1 MGFSNVEDDQH
12 DEPNRGSL
20 IRNRKNNGNSSS
32 SYYSNESNA
41 SDQYRSGSALD
52 QDSGNRPDLRYKYSR
67 SAEAGSA
74 NSYADDNDND
84 NIDENSNNSNDDD
97 SNQDDP
103 DDESSGAASFPT
115 QEDLESIIVQPPES
129 VPGDDI
135 ENRSVSSIEYFISAS
150 RSMRSLGSMGSVK
163 ERIDSTGG
171 GSSVGGMSEKS
182 ETKSVF
188 ADGDIKLSF
197 AEGDIKLSFTGIDD
211 ASVGKVV
218 ITTFPKGMTYAAS
231 ETTVKS
237 DAATVCSGSVT
248 EDIDMASVGTVHS
261 SNPNSTPHAT
271 SGQSPFLVKQERRK
285 HEREVGFATETST
298 MWTHSVFSSSPVNR
312 NQHATAL
319 NRPHATALD
328 MPHATTLFRA
338 SPVQGHVL
346 GSLSATGITM
356 NDMGPPLNRSLLE
369 RANSTGLSSLAT
381 SLAGSIRS
389 YASSTGTTSRPG
401 SVKSFGSLAASEVV
415 HVDADDCGGSI
426 ALSDGLMIDETL
438 LEDRHHI
445 SETVTF
451 STTEVIYSMMGTSNM
466 ADPPEESGG
475 DHGAIPPPNC
485 GLTSLHDRL
494 SVDQGRI
501 SPGGTVYKGRGV
513 RHYQG
518 RYMHLPLQRFH
529 CSIDPLPVEGTVIG
543 HETKQEPKEL
553 SPRHQMDHWHRGRSW
568 SRSRSRSR
576 SLSRS
581 RSRSRDRS
589 RSRSRERERN
599 RGGNQAGTKRAW
611 SRSRSPPKRRIR
623 SPQHVRD
630 DRDYRGGGRKRN
642 KNSNDQN
649 RWRNN
654 RPCRVSA
661 RCDSSGPRNRNN
673 SRRSG
678 SCARGGRKRHN
689 SPSSRGMTP
698 RDPRHREANW
708 K

>member
-1 MGFSNVEDDQH
+1 MGFSNVKDDQH

-32 SYYSNESNA
+32 SSYCSNESNA
-41 SDQYRSGSALD
+41 SDQYRSSSALLD
-52 QDSGNRPDLRYKYSR
+52 QDSGNRPDLRYQYSR
-67 SAEAGSA
+67 SAEAGSV
-74 NSYADDNDND
+74 NKYADDNDND

-103 DDESSGAASFPT
+103 DDESSGATSFPT

-150 RSMRSLGSMGSVK
+150 RSMRSVGSMESVK
-163 ERIDSTGG
+163 ERIESTGGGSIEEG
-171 GSSVGGMSEKS
+171 GSSVGGMSEN
-182 ETKSVF
+182 
-188 ADGDIKLSF
+188 GDIKLSF

-231 ETTVKS
+231 VKS

-261 SNPNSTPHAT
+261 SNPNSTPHAIA
-271 SGQSPFLVKQERRK
+271 GQSPFLVKQERRK
-285 HEREVGFATETST
+285 HERGVGFATETST
-298 MWTHSVFSSSPVNR
+298 TWTHSVFSSYPVNK

-319 NRPHATALD
+319 DKPQAAALNVPHATA
-328 MPHATTLFRA
+328 LFRA
-338 SPVQGHVL
+338 SPVQGNVL
-346 GSLSATGITM
+346 GSLSATGIAM

-389 YASSTGTTSRPG
+389 YASSTGTMSRPS

-426 ALSDGLMIDETL
+426 ALSDGLIIDETL

-445 SETVTF
+445 SDRVTF

-475 DHGAIPPPNC
+475 DHGAIQPPNC

-529 CSIDPLPVEGTVIG
+529 CSIDKLPLEGTVIG

-589 RSRSRERERN
+589 HSRSLERECN
-599 RGGNQAGTKRAW
+599 RGGNQAGTKQAW

-630 DRDYRGGGRKRN
+630 GRDFRGGGRKRN
-642 KNSNDQN
+642 MNSNDQN

-661 RCDSSGPRNRNN
+661 RCDSPAGPRNRNK
-673 SRRSG
+673 SHRGR
-678 SCARGGRKRHN
+678 SCARGGRQRHN
-689 SPSSRGMTP
+689 SPSNRGMTP
-698 RDPRHREANW
+698 RDPRHREANR